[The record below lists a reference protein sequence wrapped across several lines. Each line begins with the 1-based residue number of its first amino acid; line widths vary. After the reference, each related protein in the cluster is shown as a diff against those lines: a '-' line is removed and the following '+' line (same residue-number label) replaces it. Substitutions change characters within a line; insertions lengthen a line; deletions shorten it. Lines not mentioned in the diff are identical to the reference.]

1 MSELRKANTDATYFL
16 TFTVMGWIDIFTR
29 SRYCD
34 VIMDSLEYCIEN
46 KGLDVFAYVIMPSHI
61 HMVARNLDAD
71 LSGIIRDFKSH
82 TAKTILEMIENEPGE
97 SRKEWLLHMF
107 KYYAKFHKQ
116 NKQYQFWQ
124 KKSYPIE
131 LLSPEMIDQKIEYI
145 ENNPVE
151 SGLVLSPESWMYS
164 SACVQARIKVLTT

>member
-16 TFTVMGWIDIFTR
+16 TFTVVGWIDIFTR

-82 TAKTILEMIENEPGE
+82 TAKSTVARLCRVTNME
-97 SRKEWLLHMF
+97 
-107 KYYAKFHKQ
+107 
-116 NKQYQFWQ
+116 
-124 KKSYPIE
+124 IE
-131 LLSPEMIDQKIEYI
+131 LRIEIDIT
-145 ENNPVE
+145 
-151 SGLVLSPESWMYS
+151 
-164 SACVQARIKVLTT
+164 SAQPR

>member
-16 TFTVMGWIDIFTR
+16 TFTVVGWIDIFTR
-29 SRYCD
+29 SRYSD
-34 VIMDSLEYCIEN
+34 VIMDSFEYCIKN
-46 KGLDVFAYVIMPSHI
+46 KGLDVFAYVVMPSHV
-61 HMVARNLDAD
+61 HTVARNLDAS

-107 KYYAKFHKQ
+107 KYAKFHKQ

-124 KKSYPIE
+124 KKSHPIE
-131 LLSPEMIDQKIEYI
+131 LLSPSMIDQKIEYI

-164 SACVQARIKVLTT
+164 SACLQARIKVLTT